1 MQTYPQSPLSTRGG
15 TAMSAPAPALVS
27 LPKRL
32 LALAVS
38 AVLCIGLM
46 PMVPAWADE
55 PAPASQSQG
64 ASPASD
70 DATAPVNGVSPS
82 GAAQPDGSTTADD
95 TPAADAT
102 AATDSRATAPGAD
115 GTTAGPATDGTP
127 DATAVA
133 NQDEGSPL
141 PTDDTPV
148 ATVDQYF
155 PTDKK
160 AAVKLLKNLT
170 KRFAQGGDESKM
182 NDLAVNAA
190 VALNALGK
198 GDQIDTDAIIKKL
211 AKTEEKAKD
220 GLTLGQYGRYI
231 MMLTAGGVDCTAVK
245 IGSKTRNLVLEMEE
259 LSLEADPTIEDAVY
273 MLPVYG
279 NDGYRYTKGLTEDG
293 LIDLILSAQDE
304 DGYFW
309 TDESA
314 DTYSIPLTSQA
325 LLALLPYVDD
335 DDVADAVSNA
345 GEALADAQ
353 LIDGSWPVDG
363 LALEGDIPAT
373 AYAVTALA
381 AAGADPVK
389 DLRTS
394 NKSTPLGYLT
404 AHADK
409 ALDGY
414 ADLDKKADTVT
425 SAAVLMALAANKGFA
440 DTKEAFD
447 VYDVQKVAASKEAAK
462 GASTRTTPT
471 SGYRATSSA
480 KTIPQSGDEL
490 PLTLGLL
497 ILAAL
502 GSGAVLLRLRR
513 NPAA

>member
-1 MQTYPQSPLSTRGG
+1 MQTYPQSPLSTSGG
-15 TAMSAPAPALVS
+15 TATNAPTPALVS

-38 AVLCIGLM
+38 ATLCIGLM

-55 PAPASQSQG
+55 SAPASQSQG

-70 DATAPVNGVSPS
+70 DGTTLTDGTSPS
-82 GAAQPDGSTTADD
+82 GATQPD
-95 TPAADAT
+95 
-102 AATDSRATAPGAD
+102 AATDAARAAEATTTSAD
-115 GTTAGPATDGTP
+115 TDATTPSADSATTEPATDGTP
-127 DATAVA
+127 GAPTDSG
-133 NQDEGSPL
+133 QDEGSPL
-141 PTDDTPV
+141 PADDTPV
-148 ATVDQYF
+148 ATVNQYF

-160 AAVKLLKNLT
+160 ASAKLLKNLT
-170 KRFAQGGDESKM
+170 KRFAKGGDDSKM

-198 GDQIDTDAIIKKL
+198 GDQIDTDAIVKKL
-211 AKTEEKAKD
+211 EKTEKKAKG

-231 MMLTAGGVDCTAVK
+231 MMLTAGGVDCNAVQ
-245 IGSKTRNLVLEMEE
+245 IGGKTRNLVLEMEE

-273 MLPVYG
+273 LLPVYG

-293 LIDLILSAQDE
+293 LIDLILSAQDK

-309 TDESA
+309 PDESA

-414 ADLDKKADTVT
+414 ADLDKKTDTVT

-447 VYDVQKVAASKEAAK
+447 VYDVQKVATSKEAAK
-462 GASTRTTPT
+462 GASARTTPS
-471 SGYRATSSA
+471 SGYRAAPST

-497 ILAAL
+497 TAAVL
-502 GSGAVLLRLRR
+502 GSGAILLRLRR